1 MFKNYFRIAW
11 RNLKKNR
18 LLSSLNIF
26 GLATGFACCLLM
38 TLYITDELSYDNFNK
53 DGDRVYRVVKDF
65 VNEDGSRLPDATT
78 PPAIAPAIMKEIPGV
93 ESVIRIFPD
102 WGRKHQVK
110 YGEKEFYEP
119 AVYHA
124 DPNVFSFFTFPLVKG
139 NPATALSEKNF
150 VVLTQ
155 SSAEKYFR
163 TEDPIGKTIEIVDKG
178 QFMVSAVMKD
188 IPKNAHFTFD
198 FLLPMKDMERP
209 DQNLDNTWSFY
220 NFYTYIKLKSTGGI
234 AQVEPKIQAAF
245 KKNQPD
251 NKNIFYTQ
259 P

>member
-139 NPATALSEKNF
+139 NPATALSEK
-150 VVLTQ
+150 T
-155 SSAEKYFR
+155 
-163 TEDPIGKTIEIVDKG
+163 
-178 QFMVSAVMKD
+178 
-188 IPKNAHFTFD
+188 
-198 FLLPMKDMERP
+198 LLCLR
-209 DQNLDNTWSFY
+209 NL
-220 NFYTYIKLKSTGGI
+220 
-234 AQVEPKIQAAF
+234 QQ
-245 KKNQPD
+245 
-251 NKNIFYTQ
+251 KNILAQRTPLVKQ
-259 P
+259 LR